1 MFRGAGA
8 GGIVVGVV
16 AGVVAGAVV
25 AGGGV
30 LGGAG
35 TGGGA
40 VVVVVVVVE
49 SGGGD
54 ATAGVATNQALA
66 ITIRHASRRRGRR
79 EVGEERAE
87 LMIVG
92 RAGSD
97 TPVSARTTVES
108 SDFSLDGSGPR

>member
-16 AGVVAGAVV
+16 AGVVAGVVV

-40 VVVVVVVVE
+40 VVVVVVVE